1 MEAAADRKARL
12 KALKEAAASAEP
24 SQTSTSAPSAQV
36 DEPVLKFRNYA
47 VKDTRIEHQ
56 TIEAAQAPEY
66 QEPVPEPSIVQEVQG
81 EVRSRRG
88 RSMLSCLMSAAPELI
103 LR

>member
-12 KALKEAAASAEP
+12 KALKAAAASADATEP
-24 SQTSTSAPSAQV
+24 STSAPSAQG

-47 VKDTRIEHQ
+47 VKDSRIEHQ

-66 QEPVPEPSIVQEVQG
+66 QEPVPEPSIVQEIQG
-81 EVRSRRG
+81 EVQWHASI
-88 RSMLSCLMSAAPELI
+88 S
-103 LR
+103 